1 MSELENS
8 RMTALL
14 KKLRGDICSI
24 EEVRNARL
32 FKEAGADLQEVYKL
46 HLSAKKYFA
55 EADYFLQSLYR
66 SYNFAAAVISEAVK
80 KKIPINE
87 VGQLDECLETMI
99 DCCDEIIKRLN
110 KRK

>member
-1 MSELENS
+1 MRGNKEVYYVRTRKLENDS
-8 RMTALL
+8 PSEKTE
-14 KKLRGDICSI
+14 RGY
-24 EEVRNARL
+24 
-32 FKEAGADLQEVYKL
+32 LQYVYKL
-46 HLSAKKYFA
+46 HLTEKKSFITV
-55 EADYFLQSLYR
+55 DYFLKNLYR

>member
-55 EADYFLQSLYR
+55 EAD
-66 SYNFAAAVISEAVK
+66 
-80 KKIPINE
+80 
-87 VGQLDECLETMI
+87 
-99 DCCDEIIKRLN
+99 
-110 KRK
+110 